1 MRRSRA
7 GAGGAREAREGGVQ
21 KARGE
26 REGAQGKRKWRYVD
40 LRVLEGDFLVQ
51 RRRRAAGLTHPHRK
65 QQIYYIAVNGGLL
78 GGAMQ
83 NSWNLQ
89 TGGWRRRQ
97 QQLPPRDA
105 IGTRTE
111 VSRCKTCATDDSPS
125 TLETCNQACECA
137 GPPECHTGGRP

>member
-7 GAGGAREAREGGVQ
+7 EGRGRERGGGRRAW

-26 REGAQGKRKWRYVD
+26 REGAQGKRKWRYVG

-65 QQIYYIAVNGGLL
+65 QQIYYIAVNGGLV

-125 TLETCNQACECA
+125 ILETCNQACECA
-137 GPPECHTGGRP
+137 GPPECHAGGRP

>member
-1 MRRSRA
+1 M
-7 GAGGAREAREGGVQ
+7 G
-21 KARGE
+21 
-26 REGAQGKRKWRYVD
+26 

-65 QQIYYIAVNGGLL
+65 QQIYYIAVNGGLVG
-78 GGAMQ
+78 GGATQ

-125 TLETCNQACECA
+125 ILETCNQACECA
-137 GPPECHTGGRP
+137 GPPECHAGGRP